1 MTSISQGAEL
11 PYRRKLIEV
20 DLPLDAINAES
31 AKEKSI
37 RKGHPSTLHIWW
49 SRKPTAS
56 CRAVLFTSLVD
67 DPIDCQEQ
75 FKTEEEQSAERE
87 RLHDIVRRLVRWDS
101 TNETNRQ
108 NEELL
113 ASARWEIARSVARS
127 RNEPPLDPEDR
138 NAVLAYLND
147 KFGSGSTVGVRPV
160 LRRRF
165 NSCSGTV
172 GVRPVLRRRF
182 NSTGSPTTWPEGHW
196 QRPQPR
202 GGAYYQSVDRTTLR
216 IPWTTTCK
224 SRV

>member
-67 DPIDCQEQ
+67 DPIDCQEE

-127 RNEPPLDPEDR
+127 KPKPRWDVHLRYVGDWAGILAEILRPLI
-138 NAVLAYLND
+138 A
-147 KFGSGSTVGVRPV
+147 GW
-160 LRRRF
+160 
-165 NSCSGTV
+165 SCS
-172 GVRPVLRRRF
+172 
-182 NSTGSPTTWPEGHW
+182 
-196 QRPQPR
+196 
-202 GGAYYQSVDRTTLR
+202 AA
-216 IPWTTTCK
+216 
-224 SRV
+224 